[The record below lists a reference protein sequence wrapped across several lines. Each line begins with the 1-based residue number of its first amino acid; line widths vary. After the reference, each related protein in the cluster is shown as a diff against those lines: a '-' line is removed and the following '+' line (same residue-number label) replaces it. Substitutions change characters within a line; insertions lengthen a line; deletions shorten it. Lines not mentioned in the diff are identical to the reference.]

1 MIDADLVIRNAARI
15 ATCTQRPKATDEA
28 GVGMIENGAIA
39 VRGGE
44 IVWVGPE
51 AQLPF
56 KVRTLEAAMQI
67 DAEGGL
73 VAPGFVDAHTH
84 LVFAGDRAR
93 EFSLRSGGASYQQL
107 LAEGGGILATVRAT
121 RAASEDE
128 LVELALPRAQRLI
141 AQGVTTV
148 EVKSGYGL
156 TVEDELKMLRAIR
169 RLAEALPITVVPT
182 ALPLHALP
190 PEAKAD
196 RDAWID
202 RMIEELLPRV
212 AEEELA
218 SFVDI
223 FVEEGAFTPDEAR
236 RLAAAA
242 AEHGFGLRLHV
253 DQLSDQDGARLA
265 AELGAVTADHLEEV
279 SEEAIPLLAE
289 TGVTVTLLPTSTLY
303 LKCPRYAPGR
313 ALADAGV
320 PLALGSNV
328 NPGSAM
334 SENFALAL
342 SLACLGNGLSAPEA
356 FYAATAGGADALG
369 LGDRGRIA
377 EGMAADLVIFGATS
391 LEHLAYHMAVPHA
404 RVVIAGGKLIHE
416 ARELPARCV

>member
-1 MIDADLVIRNAARI
+1 MIDADLIVRNAALV
-15 ATCTQRPKATDEA
+15 ATCTRRPSAEEDLGLVER
-28 GVGMIENGAIA
+28 GAVA
-39 VRGGE
+39 VRAGE

-56 KVRTLEAAMQI
+56 KVRTLETARQVDAA
-67 DAEGGL
+67 GGI
-73 VAPGFVDAHTH
+73 VGPGFVDAHTH

-93 EFSLRSGGASYQQL
+93 EFSLRSGGASYQRL

-121 RAASEDE
+121 RAASEQE
-128 LVELALPRAQRLI
+128 LVELALPRARRLI

-156 TVEDELKMLRAIR
+156 TVEDELKMLRAVR
-169 RLAEALPITVVPT
+169 ALAEVLPITVVPT

-190 PEAKAD
+190 PEAKD

-202 RMIEELLPRV
+202 RMIDELLPRV
-212 AEEELA
+212 AEERLA
-218 SFVDI
+218 SFVDV
-223 FVEEGAFTPDEAR
+223 FVEEGAFTADEAR

-242 AEHGFGLRLHV
+242 DEWGFGLRLHV

-265 AELGAVTADHLEEV
+265 AELGAATADHLEEV
-279 SEEAIPLLAE
+279 DPEALATLAE
-289 TGVTVTLLPTSTLY
+289 AGVTVTLLPTSTLY

-320 PLALGSNV
+320 PLALGSNC

-342 SLACLGNGLSAPEA
+342 TLACLGNGLSAPEA
-356 FYAATAGGADALG
+356 FYAATAGGADALN
-369 LGDRGRIA
+369 LPDRGRIA
-377 EGMAADLVIFGATS
+377 EGMAADLVVFGAPS

-404 RVVIAGGKLIHE
+404 RVVIAGGEVVHE
-416 ARELPARCV
+416 APELPQLCA

>member
-1 MIDADLVIRNAARI
+1 MIDADLIVRNAAFV
-15 ATCTQRPKATDEA
+15 ATCTRHPTRDGDLGIVER
-28 GVGMIENGAIA
+28 GAVA

-56 KVRTLEAAMQI
+56 KVRTL
-67 DAEGGL
+67 DATRHVDAQGGF
-73 VAPGFVDAHTH
+73 VAPGYVDAHTH

-93 EFSLRSGGASYQQL
+93 EFSLRCGGASYQEL
-107 LAEGGGILATVRAT
+107 LAAGGGILATVRAT
-121 RAASEDE
+121 RAASEEE
-128 LVELALPRAQRLI
+128 LVELALPRARRLI

-148 EVKSGYGL
+148 EIKSGYGL

-169 RLAEALPITVVPT
+169 ALADRLPITVVPT

-190 PEAKAD
+190 PEAND
-196 RDAWID
+196 REAWID
-202 RMIEELLPRV
+202 RMIDELIPRV

-218 SFVDI
+218 PFVDV
-223 FVEEGAFTPDEAR
+223 FVENGAFTPDEAR

-242 AEHGFGLRLHV
+242 DEWGLGLRLHV

-265 AELGAVTADHLEEV
+265 AELGAATADHLEEV
-279 SEEAIPLLAE
+279 NPDAIPALAE
-289 TGVTVTLLPTSTLY
+289 AGVTVTLLPTSTLY

-313 ALADAGV
+313 TLADAGV
-320 PLALGSNV
+320 PLALGSNC

-369 LGDRGRIA
+369 LPDRGRIA
-377 EGMAADLVIFGATS
+377 EGMAADLVVHAAPSI
-391 LEHLAYHMAVPHA
+391 EHLAYHMATSHA
-404 RVVIAGGKLIHE
+404 RIVIAGGEVVHE
-416 ARELPARCV
+416 AGEMPPTCA

>member
-1 MIDADLVIRNAARI
+1 MIEADLVIKNAARI
-15 ATCTQRPKATDEA
+15 ATCTRRPRATDEE
-28 GVGMIENGAIA
+28 GVGMLEEGAVA

-56 KVRTLEAAMQI
+56 KVRTLEAAAQV
-67 DAEGGL
+67 DAEGGI
-73 VAPGFVDAHTH
+73 VGPGFVDAHTH
-84 LVFAGDRAR
+84 LIFAGDRAR
-93 EFSLRSGGASYQQL
+93 EFSLRCGGASYQRL

-128 LVELALPRAQRLI
+128 LVELALPRARRLI

-156 TVEDELKMLRAIR
+156 TVEDELKMLRATR

-190 PEAKAD
+190 PEAED
-196 RDAWID
+196 REAWID
-202 RMIEELLPRV
+202 RMIDELLPRV

-218 SFVDI
+218 SFVDV
-223 FVEEGAFTPDEAR
+223 FVEEGAFTADEAR
-236 RLAAAA
+236 RLGAAAS
-242 AEHGFGLRLHV
+242 EHGFGLRLHV

-279 SEEAIPLLAE
+279 AEEAIPALAE

-377 EGMAADLVIFGATS
+377 EGMAADLVVYGATS

-404 RVVIAGGKLIHE
+404 RVVIAGGEVVHE
-416 ARELPARCV
+416 ARELPARCA

>member
-1 MIDADLVIRNAARI
+1 MLEADLIVVNASEV
-15 ATCTQRPKATDEA
+15 ATCTGSA
-28 GVGMIENGAIA
+28 GPEGLAPIRNGAVA
-39 VRGGE
+39 VRDGR

-56 KVRTLEAAMQI
+56 KVRTLEATRV
-67 DAEGGL
+67 DARGGI
-73 VAPGFVDAHTH
+73 VGPGFVDAHTH

-93 EFSLRSGGASYQQL
+93 EFSLRCAGASYASL

-121 RAASEDE
+121 RAASEEE
-128 LVELALPRAQRLI
+128 LVRLALPRARRLI

-156 TVEDELKMLRAIR
+156 SVEDELKMLRAIR
-169 RLAEALPITVVPT
+169 ALAEELPISVVPT

-190 PEAKAD
+190 PEGRED
-196 RDAWID
+196 RDGWID
-202 RMIEELLPRV
+202 RMLEELVPAV
-212 AEEELA
+212 AEEGLA
-218 SFVDI
+218 QFVDA
-223 FVEEGAFTPDEAR
+223 FVEEEAFSPDEAR
-236 RLAAAA
+236 RLAAVA
-242 AEHGFGLRLHV
+242 AEYGLGLRLHV
-253 DQLSDQDGARLA
+253 DQLTDQGGAELA

-279 SEEAIPLLAE
+279 SEEGIRALAE
-289 TGVTVTLLPTSTLY
+289 SGVAVTLLPTSTLY

-320 PLALGSNV
+320 KLALGSNC

-356 FYAATAGGADALG
+356 YYAATAGGADALG
-369 LGDRGRIA
+369 LEDRGRIA
-377 EGMAADLVIFGATS
+377 EGYAADLVIFDAPS
-391 LEHLAYHMAVPHA
+391 FEHLAYHMAVPHA
-404 RVVIAGGKLIHE
+404 RVVIAGGRVVHE
-416 ARELPARCV
+416 AEDLPGCL

>member
-1 MIDADLVIRNAARI
+1 MIEADLIVVNASGV
-15 ATCTQRPKATDEA
+15 ATCTEA
-28 GVGMIENGAIA
+28 PGREGSIGLLEKGAVA
-39 VRGGE
+39 VRDGE

-56 KVRTLEAAMQI
+56 KVRTLEAATRV
-67 DAEGGL
+67 DARGGI
-73 VAPGFVDAHTH
+73 VGPGFVDAHTH

-93 EFSLRSGGASYQQL
+93 EFSLRCAGASYASL

-121 RAASEDE
+121 RAASEEE
-128 LVELALPRAQRLI
+128 LVRLALPRARRLI

-148 EVKSGYGL
+148 EIKSGYGL

-169 RLAEALPITVVPT
+169 ALANELPITVVPT

-190 PEAKAD
+190 PEAED

-202 RMIEELLPRV
+202 RMIDELLPVV
-212 AEEELA
+212 AEEGLA
-218 SFVDI
+218 SFVDV

-242 AEHGFGLRLHV
+242 DEHGLGLRLHV
-253 DQLSDQDGARLA
+253 DQLTDRRGAELA
-265 AELGAVTADHLEEV
+265 TELGAATADHLEEV
-279 SEEAIPLLAE
+279 SEEGIRALAE
-289 TGVTVTLLPTSTLY
+289 AGVTVTLLPTSTLY

-342 SLACLGNGLSAPEA
+342 SLACLGNGLSAQEA
-356 FYAATAGGADALG
+356 FFAATAGGADALG
-369 LGDRGRIA
+369 LRDRGRVA
-377 EGMAADLVIFGATS
+377 EGYAADLVVFDAPS

-404 RVVIAGGKLIHE
+404 RVVIAEGRIVHE
-416 ARELPARCV
+416 AEDLPSCL